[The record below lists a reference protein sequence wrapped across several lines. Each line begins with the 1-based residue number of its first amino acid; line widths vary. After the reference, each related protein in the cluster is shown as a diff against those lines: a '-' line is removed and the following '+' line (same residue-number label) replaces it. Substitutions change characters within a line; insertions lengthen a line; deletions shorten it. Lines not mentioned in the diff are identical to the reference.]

1 MGGEAVGSAFVKTL
15 DWPSIQLTLDDG
27 LSGLSIFKEN
37 YEISMSL
44 DLERVTMAKRMVDA
58 NLCFALVIDS
68 KTEIMLLAG
77 YTLKFCCAGNDYV
90 LTSSVHIQY
99 SV

>member
-27 LSGLSIFKEN
+27 LSGLSILKEN

-44 DLERVTMAKRMVDA
+44 DLERVTMAQLRLLSTKR
-58 NLCFALVIDS
+58 FASDLD
-68 KTEIMLLAG
+68 
-77 YTLKFCCAGNDYV
+77 
-90 LTSSVHIQY
+90 
-99 SV
+99 